1 MLYQIPPG
9 FSNIYYPR
17 PIFYYPYPRPVIKPP
32 LVKNQAEFSLFQY
45 PDYFGFYE
53 NKNIIPVKINTENN
67 ENIPKQEVPKLIF
80 TDLNI
85 HSNDYIPGKEWSP
98 STSNTSSPRSNGSPR
113 STSSPSSPSRSSSIP
128 STPKSNGSPRSSS
141 SNTSTP
147 RNIGS
152 PRSSS
157 SSGISPRT
165 IGLIRRINHN
175 HGIIPRSMSN
185 ITIYKK

>member
-17 PIFYYPYPRPVIKPP
+17 PIFYYPPPVIKPP

-53 NKNIIPVKINTENN
+53 NKNIIPVKINTENTEN
-67 ENIPKQEVPKLIF
+67 NIPKQEVPKLIF

-98 STSNTSSPRSNGSPR
+98 STSNTSSPRSIGSPR
-113 STSSPSSPSRSSSIP
+113 STSSPSSSS
-128 STPKSNGSPRSSS
+128 TPRSSS

-147 RNIGS
+147 RNIGKHGS
-152 PRSSS
+152 SGSSS
-157 SSGISPRT
+157 SSISPRT
-165 IGLIRRINHN
+165 IGIIRRINHN